1 MFDSLQCDSSKCAPQ
16 FELNSFV
23 TMATY
28 SVPYLTNIK
37 GISAGHLWHS
47 IFIFANGASYMIQQA
62 YKYVSLCLWPCLT
75 VLELKSLTYW
85 NQMGGDWK
93 KGELLLEQKGSIAV
107 GAFSVEL
114 SIDLPSFNGL
124 CSNLAKIALFIYL
137 IKYWVECMTSS
148 VISFAGICIR

>member
-1 MFDSLQCDSSKCAPQ
+1 MVLFNVFRAEDHLHI
-16 FELNSFV
+16 E
-23 TMATY
+23 
-28 SVPYLTNIK
+28 IK
-37 GISAGHLWHS
+37 WVA
-47 IFIFANGASYMIQQA
+47 
-62 YKYVSLCLWPCLT
+62 
-75 VLELKSLTYW
+75 
-85 NQMGGDWK
+85 GGDWK

-107 GAFSVEL
+107 GVFSVEL

>member
-1 MFDSLQCDSSKCAPQ
+1 MFVALFNVSRA
-16 FELNSFV
+16 EI
-23 TMATY
+23 TY
-28 SVPYLTNIK
+28 I
-37 GISAGHLWHS
+37 
-47 IFIFANGASYMIQQA
+47 
-62 YKYVSLCLWPCLT
+62 
-75 VLELKSLTYW
+75 LKSNGWGLE
-85 NQMGGDWK
+85 

-107 GAFSVEL
+107 GVFSVEL